1 MTKFYVS
8 GIRIGD
14 NPIGGG
20 AEMCEKNVF
29 AIETQGMAPKHQSLF
44 CIRHK
49 TKIRGED
56 ENHEPL

>member
-1 MTKFYVS
+1 
-8 GIRIGD
+8 
-14 NPIGGG
+14 
-20 AEMCEKNVF
+20 MCEKNVF

-56 ENHEPL
+56 ENHEPV